1 MDIFLLFVGFFFVLL
16 GVIGSFLP
24 VLPGPITGWIGL
36 LILHLTKV
44 IPMDWTF
51 LGITLGVAILIWG
64 IDFIIPAWGT
74 KKFGGSKYGIW
85 GTILGLII
93 GLVFLGP
100 LGIIVGPFLGA
111 FVGEL
116 IHDSTD
122 SKRAVKAAFGSL
134 VGFMLSTG
142 LKFLISIIFLGLY
155 ITKFWEYKGLFFT
168 YNQ

>member
-1 MDIFLLFVGFFFVLL
+1 MDIFLLFLGFFFVSL
-16 GVIGSFLP
+16 GIIGSFLP

-36 LILHLTKV
+36 LLLHLTDIV
-44 IPMDWTF
+44 PMDWMF
-51 LGITLGVAILIWG
+51 LVITLGVAILVWG
-64 IDFIIPAWGT
+64 LDYIIPAWGT

-85 GTILGLII
+85 GTVFGLII

-100 LGIIVGPFLGA
+100 LGIIIGPFLGA

-122 SKRAVKAAFGSL
+122 SKRAVKAAFGSF

-142 LKFLISIIFLGLY
+142 LKFLVSIIFLGLY
-155 ITKFWEYKGLFFT
+155 IAKFWDYKDLFFT